1 MKSKLSAEEQDAF
14 ERSIMSLIK
23 IRKFNEQIG
32 PYLPSSN
39 KLMTRIIT
47 FLSINWV
54 FLFYLT
60 YAKYGWDVGEPV
72 SYLTGLAVDLTAM
85 MGLFEANSALISQ
98 REKDRKLIE
107 SLINL
112 DAH

>member
-1 MKSKLSAEEQDAF
+1 
-14 ERSIMSLIK
+14 MSLIK